1 MNEDEDEIVI
11 DGDIVGGTFS
21 SRAPKVRLNPVR
33 LLFKDSTVYLIFKI
47 FLFIGVVGGVVFAFS
62 SKIAGGIL
70 LVLALLIA
78 VTIWRYIS
86 LRRVEFQ
93 NAVLCPGIVISQ
105 KPPTVLILANMACGG
120 AKEPIW
126 AVKMEDCRSLRPL
139 PNKVGQRIPC
149 VTAFQGSGFGG
160 SWEKMVSSPLT
171 SGTGN
176 KKKLEEALSRLDDE
190 EEWQVLESAIQQEC
204 FPEIGKTLRL

>member
-1 MNEDEDEIVI
+1 MNDEDPITI

-21 SRAPKVRLNPVR
+21 SRAPKVKLNPVR
-33 LLFKDSTVYLIFKI
+33 FLFRDSTVYFIFKI
-47 FLFIGVVGGVVFAFS
+47 FLFFALVGALVLAFW
-62 SKIAGGIL
+62 SKVAGAIL
-70 LVLALLIA
+70 LVIALLISA
-78 VTIWRYIS
+78 SIWRYIS
-86 LRRVEFQ
+86 LRKVEFR
-93 NAVLCPGIVISQ
+93 NAVLSPGIVVAQ

-120 AKEPIW
+120 SREPVW
-126 AVKMEDCRSLRPL
+126 GVKMEECRSLRPL

-149 VTAFQGSGFGG
+149 VTAFQGSGMGG
-160 SWEKMVSSPLT
+160 SWDKMVSSPLT

-190 EEWQVLESAIQQEC
+190 EEWQVLEFAIQQEC